1 MADETPDPQQLIRLA
16 RQTLSSAERRR
27 KFRRIDF
34 LDTAFF
40 YPTQLAF
47 FAAGS
52 TGIHQRL
59 IYGGSQT
66 GKTTCCA
73 AEVAWAMTGSY
84 PPWWTGKRYT
94 KPIRCWVVGE
104 SVVLVRDTAQRQLCG
119 GTDFGTG
126 TIPLEAFSKKPV
138 MVPGGTGAIDTIFV
152 THQTDGK
159 IDGTSTLTFKTFE
172 MRRER
177 LQAETVDL
185 VWIDERPDEQ
195 IYSELLARTSA
206 VDGHLIVSYT
216 PIGEGGAAGVTYR
229 FLVEPSSD
237 RQPFRITSS
246 ELKHITAER
255 RAELTAE
262 YSDAE
267 RETRLEGTPQLG
279 TGPVFPIELLPGM
292 IKPFDPDALPSWARH
307 VVGIDFGFDHPFAA
321 VYIAWD
327 HQSGAIWV
335 IDSFRMERSSAL
347 YHVQR
352 IHSMTRGL
360 RIPIAWPHDGAVHD
374 KGSGLSLASQY
385 KGFGANM
392 LPTHAVNYGTKQL
405 NIEPALEE
413 MREAMFASRITIGGH
428 NQELIEELRTYHRD
442 QDYRIV
448 KQRDDLVSALR
459 YAVMMRRSGRTKSE
473 CDGVGFG
480 QMPYAGQRR
489 ERSQSQYAAGLDF
502 NVFATGGD
510 Y

>member
-1 MADETPDPQQLIRLA
+1 MTDDIPDPQQLIRLA

-34 LDTAFF
+34 MDTAWW
-40 YPTQLAF
+40 YKTQLAF

-52 TGIHQRL
+52 SGIHQRL
-59 IYGGSQT
+59 IYGGSQS

-73 AEVAWAMTGSY
+73 AEVAWHLTGAY
-84 PPWWTGKRYT
+84 PPWWTGKRFS

-119 GTDFGTG
+119 GHDFGTG
-126 TIPLEAFSKKPV
+126 TIPLESFGKKPI

-185 VWIDERPDEQ
+185 IWIDERPEEQ

-216 PIGEGGAAGVTYR
+216 PIGDGAAAGVTHR

-237 RQPFRITSS
+237 RAPFRITSI
-246 ELKHITAER
+246 EAKHITAER
-255 RAELTAE
+255 RAELVGE

-279 TGPVFPIELLPGM
+279 TGPVFPVELLSGM
-292 IKPFDPDALPSWARH
+292 IRSFNPDDLPSWARH

-321 VYIAWD
+321 VYICWD
-327 HQSGAIWV
+327 HQSGQVWV
-335 IDSFRMERSSAL
+335 LDSFRMERSSAL

-360 RIPIAWPHDGAVHD
+360 RIPIAFPHDGHTHD
-374 KGSGLSLASQY
+374 KGSGLPLAQQY

-392 LPTHAVNYGTKQL
+392 MATHAVNHGSKQN

-413 MREAMFASRITIGGH
+413 MREMMFSGRMTIAGH
-428 NQELIEELRTYHRD
+428 NSELIEEMRTYHRD
-442 QDYRIV
+442 EDYRIV
-448 KQRDDLVSALR
+448 KQRDDLVSAFR
-459 YAVMMRRSGRTKSE
+459 YACMMRRQGRTRSE
-473 CDGVGFG
+473 CDGVGFRA
-480 QMPYAGQRR
+480 MPFAGQRR
-489 ERSQSQYAAGLDF
+489 ERRGGELARGLDF
-502 NVFATGGD
+502 DLFNTTG